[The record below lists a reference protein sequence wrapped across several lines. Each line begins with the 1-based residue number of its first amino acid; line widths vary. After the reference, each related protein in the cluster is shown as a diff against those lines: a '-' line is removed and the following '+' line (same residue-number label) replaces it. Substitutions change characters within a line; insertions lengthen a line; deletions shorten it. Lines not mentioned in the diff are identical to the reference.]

1 MRNCA
6 VCLWQTCGARECEGK
21 NYREREVF
29 AALRSPLSLR
39 FSPSR
44 SLSPY
49 PLPSAALN
57 LSAADSRG
65 IGFRKAG
72 DRGRK
77 PKGKGECEL
86 CEYPPSTWVVTP
98 VSWGEMTH
106 GIEWSKLGKVMPAN
120 LVLFEFA
127 YIRTVCSRYTQHIR
141 RALDQRRPALP
152 TNFDLSYYAAETIRI
167 LCVPKRCRKAL
178 DQRLS
183 ALPANSTVTMRKK
196 QMKI

>member
-1 MRNCA
+1 MFLSSSLYPVSYR
-6 VCLWQTCGARECEGK
+6 LFSLGAGRECEGK
-21 NYREREVF
+21 NHREREVF

-98 VSWGEMTH
+98 VSWREMTH
-106 GIEWSKLGKVMPAN
+106 RIKWSKLGEVMPAN
-120 LVLFEFA
+120 LVLFEYA
-127 YIRTVCSRYTQHIR
+127 CIRKVCSRYTQHIR
-141 RALDQRRPALP
+141 RALDQRLSALP
-152 TNFDLSYYAAETIRI
+152 TNSDL
-167 LCVPKRCRKAL
+167 C
-178 DQRLS
+178 
-183 ALPANSTVTMRKK
+183 
-196 QMKI
+196 

>member
-1 MRNCA
+1 MFLSSSLYPVSYR
-6 VCLWQTCGARECEGK
+6 LFSLGAGRECEGK
-21 NYREREVF
+21 NHREREVF

-106 GIEWSKLGKVMPAN
+106 GIEWSKLGEVMPA
-120 LVLFEFA
+120 
-127 YIRTVCSRYTQHIR
+127 
-141 RALDQRRPALP
+141 
-152 TNFDLSYYAAETIRI
+152 NFDLSYYAAETIRI

-178 DQRLS
+178 DQRRP
-183 ALPANSTVTMRKK
+183 ALPADSDLSY
-196 QMKI
+196 

>member
-1 MRNCA
+1 MSILTGRARFALRNCA

-21 NYREREVF
+21 NHREREVF

-49 PLPSAALN
+49 PLPSVALN

-106 GIEWSKLGKVMPAN
+106 RIKWSKLGEVMPAN
-120 LVLFEFA
+120 SDLFEFA
-127 YIRTVCSRYTQHIR
+127 CIRKVCSRYTQHIR
-141 RALDQRRPALP
+141 RALDQR
-152 TNFDLSYYAAETIRI
+152 LSHV
-167 LCVPKRCRKAL
+167 C
-178 DQRLS
+178 
-183 ALPANSTVTMRKK
+183 KK
-196 QMKI
+196 QTAQFRFAKRAAPPTLSHFYCRFV

>member
-1 MRNCA
+1 MSDVYFNWAR
-6 VCLWQTCGARECEGK
+6 GANARARTIGK
-21 NYREREVF
+21 GDFF
-29 AALRSPLSLR
+29 ASLTSPLSLR

-49 PLPSAALN
+49 LLLSAALN
-57 LSAADSRG
+57 RSAADFRG
-65 IGFRKAG
+65 MGFRKAG

-106 GIEWSKLGKVMPAN
+106 GIEWSKLGEVMPA
-120 LVLFEFA
+120 
-127 YIRTVCSRYTQHIR
+127 
-141 RALDQRRPALP
+141 
-152 TNFDLSYYAAETIRI
+152 NFDLSYYACENNRLFCISQRI
-167 LCVPKRCRKAL
+167 WKAL

-183 ALPANSTVTMRKK
+183 ALPTGKL
-196 QMKI
+196 